1 MQQKFKSI
9 YRLVKSAFG
18 LLSQKILKQK
28 NQQQQEN
35 KKYIKENFGFGEYNN
50 LILIE
55 HKQQQFTTINNS
67 NLFRSQSVDSLISV
81 FVQRL
86 Y

>member
-28 NQQQQEN
+28 NQQQQQEN
-35 KKYIKENFGFGEYNN
+35 KNEYNN

-55 HKQQQFTTINNS
+55 HKQQQFNNNS

>member
-28 NQQQQEN
+28 NQQQQQVN
-35 KKYIKENFGFGEYNN
+35 KKYIEENFGFGECNN

-55 HKQQQFTTINNS
+55 HKQQQFNNNS